1 MHYVDLTRDPFVLHY
16 KYMSTNQPNPSR
28 LTRIL
33 FYDTNSAVLWL
44 LVRLY
49 LGYAWLTAGWHKFL
63 DPAWFGTGA
72 GAAIQGFVK
81 GALSKTTGAHPDVSL
96 WYASFLENVVL
107 PNAGTWSN
115 LITLGELAVGL
126 GLILGLFTG
135 VAAFFGGFM
144 NVNFLLAG
152 TVSTN
157 PQLLVLAW
165 LTVLARRVAGH
176 IGLDRYRKHFSRVF
190 IR

>member
-1 MHYVDLTRDPFVLHY
+1 MTTHQFH
-16 KYMSTNQPNPSR
+16 PSAVA
-28 LTRIL
+28 RIL
-33 FYDTNSAVLWL
+33 FYEKNSAMLWL

-49 LGYAWLTAGWHKFL
+49 LGYEWLMAGYEKL
-63 DPAWFGTGA
+63 LNPAWFGADA
-72 GAAIQGFVK
+72 GAALTGFVER
-81 GALSKTTGAHPDVSL
+81 ALTKAAGAHPDVTF
-96 WYASFLENVVL
+96 WYASFLKSVVL
-107 PNAGTWSN
+107 PQVTVWSN

-144 NVNFLLAG
+144 NLNFLLAG

-165 LTVLARRVAGH
+165 LTVLARRVAGY
-176 IGLDRYRKHFSRVF
+176 IGLDRYRKNLTRLFTR
-190 IR
+190 

>member
-1 MHYVDLTRDPFVLHY
+1 MSISPFDALVLHCR
-16 KYMSTNQPNPSR
+16 YMTKHEPHPSR
-28 LTRIL
+28 LARVL

-49 LGYAWLTAGWHKFL
+49 LGYAWLMAGIEKFSN
-63 DPAWFGTGA
+63 PAWFGSNA
-72 GAAIQGFVK
+72 GASLTGFVER
-81 GALSKTTGAHPDVSL
+81 ALTKTAGAHPDVTF

-107 PNAGTWSN
+107 PQATLWSN
-115 LITLGELAVGL
+115 MITLGELAVGV
-126 GLILGLFTG
+126 GLIVGLFTG

-144 NVNFLLAG
+144 NLNFLLAG

-176 IGLDRYRKHFSRVF
+176 IGLDRYRASILRSLSR
-190 IR
+190 